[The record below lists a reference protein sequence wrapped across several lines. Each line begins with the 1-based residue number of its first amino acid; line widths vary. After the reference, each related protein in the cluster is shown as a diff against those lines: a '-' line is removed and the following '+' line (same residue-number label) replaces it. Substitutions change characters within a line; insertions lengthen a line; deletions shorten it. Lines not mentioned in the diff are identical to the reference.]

1 MGPTQ
6 YKSISH
12 IKKRQI
18 INRWP
23 ITWQSIKM
31 YQVRSGSKFEFH
43 FCWLTPRV
51 SFKWDVLLR
60 GTVGSSH
67 SLSSHPGWQGQRLLH
82 KQRTWHL
89 RRSALL
95 LSPSA
100 RWWWWMVE
108 SPSWLVD
115 EFPFGAPLLFNSKL
129 ITFWNFLLFSF
140 FSLNSR
146 LPAWHTVQI

>member
-1 MGPTQ
+1 MGPTL

-12 IKKRQI
+12 TKKRQI

-51 SFKWDVLLR
+51 SFKWDALLR

-67 SLSSHPGWQGQRLLH
+67 ALSSPPDG
-82 KQRTWHL
+82 K
-89 RRSALL
+89 
-95 LSPSA
+95 
-100 RWWWWMVE
+100 
-108 SPSWLVD
+108 D
-115 EFPFGAPLLFNSKL
+115 KDCC
-129 ITFWNFLLFSF
+129 I
-140 FSLNSR
+140 SR
-146 LPAWHTVQI
+146 ELGIYAGVHYS